1 MGTSLLRDG
10 TRLVL
15 ICGVLCSI
23 FGASLLFGFTGDKQ
37 GENEVLAIGTGKVFS
52 GNLASAKKNAISQA
66 LVKGVESYLV
76 RRLGSQNVVN
86 NFERLIQ
93 EIIPAAENDIENFN
107 ILAEYQ
113 IGDKYQVLVRLRINE
128 KVIDKRLGEA
138 GLTMTKGLPIKL
150 LFMVSENSQGV
161 ISYWWKDPEID
172 YALNPTELALH
183 KSFQKRGF
191 SPINRTLNVPEAV
204 FSEELRVVDL
214 EDYDI
219 IKWGR
224 MFSADVVIFGR
235 TEILEEK
242 GLSLALKAFD
252 VKRDFQIY
260 QDMEIETID
269 RGLDSREAMIMALER
284 LADRLAET
292 FTPAIIR
299 TSALDQDRIR
309 KIEITLMGLNSY
321 KQFMTFMDFLRKQ
334 VMDVQSV
341 RQIRIRKNSI
351 TIEVEFRGDRYRFLD
366 HVLNHENLPF
376 PLNLAETEERNI

>member
-1 MGTSLLRDG
+1 M
-10 TRLVL
+10 
-15 ICGVLCSI
+15 
-23 FGASLLFGFTGDKQ
+23 
-37 GENEVLAIGTGKVFS
+37 
-52 GNLASAKKNAISQA
+52 
-66 LVKGVESYLV
+66 
-76 RRLGSQNVVN
+76 
-86 NFERLIQ
+86 
-93 EIIPAAENDIENFN
+93 
-107 ILAEYQ
+107 
-113 IGDKYQVLVRLRINE
+113 
-128 KVIDKRLGEA
+128 
-138 GLTMTKGLPIKL
+138 
-150 LFMVSENSQGV
+150 
-161 ISYWWKDPEID
+161 
-172 YALNPTELALH
+172 
-183 KSFQKRGF
+183 
-191 SPINRTLNVPEAV
+191 PEAV

-376 PLNLAETEERNI
+376 PLNLAETEERNILLKFESGVS